1 MDLLFNIRVI
11 MKYCTEESFISETKK
26 QQKRIENNF
35 TDDYTKK
42 GKKCRQHQLH

>member
-1 MDLLFNIRVI
+1 MDLLFNIRGI
-11 MKYCTEESFISETKK
+11 TKDRAEESFVSETRK

-42 GKKCRQHQLH
+42 GKKCRHP